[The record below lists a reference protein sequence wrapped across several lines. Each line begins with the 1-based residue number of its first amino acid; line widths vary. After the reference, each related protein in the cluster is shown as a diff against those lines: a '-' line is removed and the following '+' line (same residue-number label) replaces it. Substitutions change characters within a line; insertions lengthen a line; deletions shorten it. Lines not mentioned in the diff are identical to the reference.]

1 MLDGGERRVVC
12 GHGGRGTRDEMA
24 IHTTTRPAGDHAE
37 CRIRIA
43 AAGDVHFGRDSDRER
58 AAAAFGG
65 LQGRVD
71 LVLLAGDLTTHGEPE
86 QAAILADAVRGLDV
100 PVFTVLGNHDWHS
113 GRAGEVAAVLEEA
126 GVVVLQRSHRVLEL
140 CGAEVGVVGAKG
152 FVGGFAGSHIP
163 DFGEPLLRRVYAEGM
178 EEVAAL
184 DAGLRAVALCP
195 FRIVLLHYAPTT
207 QTLEGERRDI
217 WAFLGTDR
225 LAAPILEH
233 NPDLV
238 LHGHAHAGTFEGRV
252 GEVPVYN
259 VSVPVMGEDFWVF
272 EMTGSRR
279 VPSEVH

>member
-1 MLDGGERRVVC
+1 V
-12 GHGGRGTRDEMA
+12 GTRPEMA
-24 IHTTTRPAGDHAE
+24 IHTTGRPAGEEE

-43 AAGDVHFGRDSDRER
+43 AAGDVHFGREGDRER
-58 AAAAFGG
+58 AERAFGG
-65 LQGRVD
+65 LEGRAD

-86 QAAILADAVRGLDV
+86 QAAILADAVRSLGV
-100 PVFTVLGNHDWHS
+100 PVLTVLGNHDWHS
-113 GRAGEVAAVLEEA
+113 NRADEVRAVLEEA
-126 GVVVLQRSHRVLEL
+126 GVVVLDRSHHVLEL
-140 CGAEVGVVGAKG
+140 CGADIGVVGTKG

-163 DFGEPLLRRVYAEGM
+163 DFGEPLLRRVYAEAAA
-178 EEVAAL
+178 EVAAL
-184 DAGLRAVALCP
+184 DEGLRAVAMCP
-195 FRIVLLHYAPTT
+195 FRIALLHYAPTT
-207 QTLEGERRDI
+207 ETLEGERRDI
-217 WAFLGTDR
+217 WTFLGTDR

-272 EMTGSRR
+272 EMTGLGR